1 VASSVRL
8 GTIES
13 MIDADTPQSAVPR
26 ILAGP
31 ILRRATTT
39 RLILW
44 LVTRDSEHLALSLYR
59 GDDGR
64 QSEADDVI
72 ELASST
78 RRVQI
83 GTDAWL
89 LLVDLDLAEEGIE
102 AFPQETPI
110 GYDLLLGEER
120 ASLAVLEPG
129 LCYPGESRPR
139 FVVRTRLNNLLH
151 GSCRRPHNAS
161 GDGMARADRWV
172 AAHRTDIDDWPTMM
186 LLTGDQIYA
195 DDVAG
200 PMLRAI
206 HALIDRIGLWPEAL
220 EGATVAD
227 SGELYAS
234 PHCYYQR
241 DQLLPQEKTNTA
253 LRDRFF
259 GGTRK
264 PIFTSATAGNHLVTL
279 AEVLAMYLLCWSD
292 TPWRDLS
299 YSVPDLTEAERERYD
314 EEAPIIQDFVTE
326 LPAVRRVMANTVTPM
341 IFDDHDITDDWNLT
355 ALWEDTAYGHP
366 YSKRI
371 IGNAL
376 VAYLLCQGWGNRPEV
391 FDDTIQPIVERYA
404 QDHDA
409 DSQNTLIDAL
419 IAFREWGFTL
429 ETDPAVVVLDIR
441 TSRWR
446 RERQPSRP
454 SGLMDWEALT
464 DMQQALMDRRSV
476 VLVAAT
482 PIFGVKLIENVQRIF
497 TFFGFPLMVDAENWM
512 AHSGTASVVLNVFR
526 HRRTPGNFTILS
538 GDVHYSFVYD
548 VALRFSRARQKV
560 WQITSSGVKNQ
571 FPETLLTWF
580 DRLNRWLYAPWS
592 PLNWFTQRRRMR
604 VTPRRPRPA
613 EKGQR
618 LVNRA
623 GMGYVRFNDAGQ
635 PVDIRELGVDDVD
648 VIFEQREEHN
658 H

>member
-1 VASSVRL
+1 MTVLQTRQA
-8 GTIES
+8 
-13 MIDADTPQSAVPR
+13 TPPR

-31 ILRRATTT
+31 ILRRAAAT
-39 RLILW
+39 RVILW
-44 LVTRDSEHLALSLYR
+44 LVTRDPESLALALYR
-59 GDDGR
+59 NDDGGR
-64 QSEADDVI
+64 DPADDI
-72 ELASST
+72 LDLASGT

-83 GTDAWL
+83 GTHACLQLIDIDLNAHG
-89 LLVDLDLAEEGIE
+89 VDPLPG
-102 AFPQETPI
+102 ETPI
-110 GYDLLLGEER
+110 GYDLLVGEAR
-120 ASLAVLEPG
+120 DSLAALEPG
-129 LCYPGESRPR
+129 LCYPGEARPR

-151 GSCRRPHNAS
+151 GSCRRPHNPS
-161 GDGMARADRWV
+161 RDGMARADRWV
-172 AAHRTDIDDWPTMM
+172 AAHRERIDNWPTMM

-200 PMLRAI
+200 PLLRAI
-206 HALIDRIGLWPEAL
+206 HATIERLGLWPENL
-220 EGATVAD
+220 EGAAVAD

-234 PHCYYQR
+234 PYCYYR
-241 DQLLPQEKTNTA
+241 REQLLPREKTNTA

-264 PIFTSATAGNHLVTL
+264 PIFTSATADNHLVTL
-279 AEVLAMYLLCWSD
+279 AEVMAMYLLCWSD
-292 TPWRDLS
+292 APWRELVYPAPS
-299 YSVPDLTEAERERYD
+299 LNTEERSRYD
-314 EEAPIIQDFVTE
+314 LEAGVIQDFVAE

-391 FDDTIQPIVERYA
+391 FDETLQTLVERYA
-404 QDHDA
+404 EHHDA
-409 DSQNTLIDAL
+409 DSQNTLIDTL
-419 IAFREWGFTL
+419 IAFRDWGFTL
-429 ETDPAVVVLDIR
+429 DTDPAVVVLDIR
-441 TSRWR
+441 TNRWR

-476 VLVAAT
+476 VMVAAT
-482 PIFGVKLIENVQRIF
+482 PIFGVKLIENVQRVF
-497 TFFGFPLMVDAENWM
+497 TYFGFPLMVDAENWM
-512 AHSGTASVVLNVFR
+512 AHSGTANVVLNVFR

-548 VALRFSRARQKV
+548 VALRFSKTRQKV

-571 FPETLLTWF
+571 FPEKLLAWF

-592 PLNWFTQRRRMR
+592 PLNWFTRRRRMR
-604 VTPRRPRPA
+604 ITPRRPRPA
-613 EKGQR
+613 GKGQR
-618 LVNRA
+618 LVNQS
-623 GMGYVRFNDAGQ
+623 GIGYVRFNQAGQ
-635 PVDIRELGVDDVD
+635 PIDIRELCVDDVD
-648 VIFEQREEHN
+648 VVFESRT
-658 H
+658 